1 MIYTKGANTMS
12 ENKEMK
18 NLKSRRLYL
27 QVYDE
32 IKDYIEKNRLMPGDK
47 LPSEMK
53 MCEMLGVSRNV
64 LREAIKSLEITGA
77 VRSTPGV
84 GIVIQEFN
92 ADFFLKNLIYS
103 VSDEDQLHKETK
115 ALRRVL
121 EIGFAREAFDSI
133 DDHNLALLK
142 RAVDQMDQLFEQI
155 KKSQSTSF
163 GVRFAEADATFHK
176 ILFAGV
182 NNHILNSIIQFFWA
196 SDRFYNVRTSYSNM
210 ELTVDKHRRIYEAL
224 KHQDYQA
231 FLEAME
237 FHFNVGYFRQEKE
250 K

>member
-1 MIYTKGANTMS
+1 MI
-12 ENKEMK
+12 ENGEMK

-32 IKDYIEKNRLMPGDK
+32 IKDYIEKNHLMPGDK

-103 VSDEDQLHKETK
+103 VSDEDQLHKEIK

-121 EIGFAREAFDSI
+121 EIGFAREAFDTI
-133 DDHNLALLK
+133 DEKSLALLK
-142 RAVDQMDQLFEQI
+142 KEVEIMESLYDQI
-155 KKSQSTSF
+155 RQSRTLTF

-176 ILFAGV
+176 TLFKGV
-182 NNHILNSIIQFFWA
+182 DNHILNSIIQFFWA
-196 SDRFYNVRTSYSNM
+196 SDRYYKVRTSHTDM
-210 ELTVDKHRRIYEAL
+210 ELTVEKHQRIYQAL
-224 KHQDYQA
+224 AAKSYADFFA
-231 FLEAME
+231 AME
-237 FHFNVGYFRQEKE
+237 FHFNVGYYRQEKE

>member
-1 MIYTKGANTMS
+1 MS
-12 ENKEMK
+12 ENREMK
-18 NLKSRRLYL
+18 NLKSRKLYL

-92 ADFFLKNLIYS
+92 ADFFLENLIYS
-103 VSDEDQLHKETK
+103 VSDEDQLHKEIKT
-115 ALRRVL
+115 LRRVV
-121 EIGFAREAFDSI
+121 EIGFAKEAFEQMNER
-133 DDHNLALLK
+133 NLALLK
-142 RAVDQMDQLFEQI
+142 KNVDLMEELFKQI
-155 KKSQSTSF
+155 KQAQSTSF

-176 ILFAGV
+176 ILFSGV
-182 NNHILNSIIQFFWA
+182 QNHILISIIHFFWA
-196 SDRFYNVRTSYSNM
+196 SDRFYQMKTSYSNM
-210 ELTVDKHRRIYEAL
+210 ALTVEKHQRIYNAL
-224 KHQDYQA
+224 KLQDYQK
-231 FLEAME
+231 FISAME
-237 FHFNVGYFRQEKE
+237 FHFNVGYFHQEKE
-250 K
+250 TGIYDE

>member
-1 MIYTKGANTMS
+1 MS
-12 ENKEMK
+12 ENREMK

-103 VSDEDQLHKETK
+103 VSNEDQLHKETK
-115 ALRRVL
+115 ALRRVV
-121 EIGFAREAFDSI
+121 EIGFAREAFDNI
-133 DDHNLALLK
+133 NERNLALLK
-142 RAVDQMDQLFEQI
+142 KAADQMEQLFEQI
-155 KKSQSTSF
+155 KQSQSTSF

-176 ILFAGV
+176 ILFTGV
-182 NNHILNSIIQFFWA
+182 DNHILNSIIQFFWA
-196 SDRFYNVRTSYSNM
+196 SDRFYKVKTSYSNM
-210 ELTVDKHRRIYEAL
+210 ELTVEKHRRIYDAL
-224 KHQDYQA
+224 RDQNYQE
-231 FLEAME
+231 FLAAME

-250 K
+250 Q

>member
-1 MIYTKGANTMS
+1 MS
-12 ENKEMK
+12 ENREMK

-27 QVYDE
+27 RVYDE

-103 VSDEDQLHKETK
+103 VSDEDQLHRETK

-121 EIGFAREAFDSI
+121 EIGFAKEAFDNINES
-133 DDHNLALLK
+133 NLALLK
-142 RAVDQMDQLFEQI
+142 KSADHMEQLFEQI

-176 ILFAGV
+176 TLFSGV

-196 SDRFYNVRTSYSNM
+196 SDRFYEAKTSYSNM
-210 ELTVDKHRRIYEAL
+210 ALTVEKHQRIYDAL
-224 KHQDYQA
+224 KHQNYQA
-231 FLEAME
+231 FMEAME
-237 FHFNVGYFRQEKE
+237 FHFNVAYFRQEKE